1 MKQISSAL
9 IIFLSFVSSVQ
20 SEISPD
26 EALSR
31 LIEGNKRF
39 TQGKSIHPNQTPEK
53 IKELSAG
60 QKPFAVIVGCSDS
73 RVPNEIIFDQ
83 GLGDLFI
90 LRTAGQVSTY
100 ASWGSIEF
108 ATAVLGAKLIL
119 VLGHTKCGAVA
130 AACNVPDVPGH
141 IVTLI
146 NAIKPSVEIAKEMKG
161 DLIEN
166 TVKINVAKEV
176 EQLKNLEPV
185 LSKQFKKGEI
195 KIVGAVYHLETGKVE
210 ILPDNFLN
218 TVKKDIK

>member
-9 IIFLSFVSSVQ
+9 IIFPSIVSSVQ

-90 LRTAGQVSTY
+90 LKQERCKY
-100 ASWGSIEF
+100 C
-108 ATAVLGAKLIL
+108 LI
-119 VLGHTKCGAVA
+119 
-130 AACNVPDVPGH
+130 
-141 IVTLI
+141 I
-146 NAIKPSVEIAKEMKG
+146 S
-161 DLIEN
+161 
-166 TVKINVAKEV
+166 
-176 EQLKNLEPV
+176 
-185 LSKQFKKGEI
+185 
-195 KIVGAVYHLETGKVE
+195 
-210 ILPDNFLN
+210 
-218 TVKKDIK
+218 